1 MIARN
6 VWMHLK
12 PNRVVEFT
20 RTMNQEVIPLL
31 WKQKGFR
38 DELTFVA
45 SGGLEAIGISLWDER
60 EDADA
65 YSRRTYPKVLKALA
79 DVVEGTPQIEIF
91 EVANSTFH
99 VLAARTA
106 V

>member
-6 VWMHLK
+6 VSMHLK
-12 PNRVVEFT
+12 PNRVAEFT
-20 RTMNQEVIPLL
+20 RTMDRKVIPLL
-31 WKQKGFR
+31 RKQKGFQ

-45 SGGLEAIGISLWDER
+45 SGGLEAIGISLWDQT

-65 YSRRTYPKVLKALA
+65 YSRKIYPEVLKALA
-79 DVVEGTPQIEIF
+79 DVVEGIPRLQIF

-99 VLAARTA
+99 VLAARPA

>member
-1 MIARN
+1 MDR
-6 VWMHLK
+6 
-12 PNRVVEFT
+12 
-20 RTMNQEVIPLL
+20 EVIPLL
-31 WKQKGFR
+31 RKQKGFQ

-45 SGGLEAIGISLWDER
+45 SGGLEAIGISLWDQR

-65 YSRRTYPKVLKALA
+65 YSRRTYPVVLRALA
-79 DVVEGTPQIEIF
+79 DVVEGTPRIQIF

-99 VLAARTA
+99 MLAARTA

>member
-1 MIARN
+1 MVSQN
-6 VWMHLK
+6 VSMHLK
-12 PNRVVEFT
+12 PNRVAEFT
-20 RTMNQEVIPLL
+20 RTIDREIIPLL
-31 WKQKGFR
+31 RKQKGFQ
-38 DELTFVA
+38 DELTFIA
-45 SGGLEAIGISLWDER
+45 SGGLEAIGISLWDKA

-65 YSRRTYPKVLKALA
+65 YSRRIYPGVLKALA
-79 DVVEGTPQIEIF
+79 DVVEGTPRLQIF

>member
-1 MIARN
+1 MVSQN
-6 VWMHLK
+6 VSIHLK
-12 PNRVVEFT
+12 PNRVAEFI
-20 RTMNQEVIPLL
+20 RTIDREIIPLL
-31 WKQKGFR
+31 RKQKGFQ
-38 DELTFVA
+38 DELTFIA
-45 SGGLEAIGISLWDER
+45 SGGLEAIGISLWDKA

-65 YSRRTYPKVLKALA
+65 YSRRIYPGVLKALA
-79 DVVEGTPQIEIF
+79 DVVEGTPRLQIF

>member
-6 VWMHLK
+6 VSMHLK
-12 PNRVVEFT
+12 PNRVAEFT
-20 RTMNQEVIPLL
+20 RAMDLKVIPLL
-31 WKQKGFR
+31 RKQKGFQ
-38 DELTFVA
+38 DELTFIA
-45 SGGLEAIGISLWDER
+45 SGGLEAIGISLWDQT

-65 YSRRTYPKVLKALA
+65 YSRRIYPEVLKALA
-79 DVVEGTPQIEIF
+79 DVVEGTPRVQIF
-91 EVANSTFH
+91 EIANSTFH

>member
-6 VWMHLK
+6 VHMHLK
-12 PNRVVEFT
+12 PNCVAEFT
-20 RTMNQEVIPLL
+20 RTMDRDVIPLL
-31 WKQKGFR
+31 RKQKGFQ

-45 SGGLEAIGISLWDER
+45 SGGLEAIGISLWDQR

-65 YSRRTYPKVLKALA
+65 YSRRAYPEVLRALA
-79 DVVEGTPQIEIF
+79 DVVEGTPRIQIY

-99 VLAARTA
+99 VLAARNA
-106 V
+106 L

>member
-1 MIARN
+1 MISRI
-6 VWMHLK
+6 VSMHLK
-12 PNRVVEFT
+12 PNRAAEFT
-20 RTMNQEVIPLL
+20 RTMDREVIPLL
-31 WKQKGFR
+31 RRQKGFQ
-38 DELTFVA
+38 DEITFLA
-45 SGGLEAIGISLWDER
+45 PGGLEAIGISLWNQT

-65 YSRRTYPKVLKALA
+65 YGRRIYQEVLKALA
-79 DVVEGTPQIEIF
+79 DVVEGTPRIQMF

>member
-6 VWMHLK
+6 VSVHLK
-12 PNRVVEFT
+12 PNRVEQFT
-20 RTMNQEVIPLL
+20 RTMDREVIPLL
-31 WKQKGFR
+31 RKQKGFQ

-45 SGGLEAIGISLWDER
+45 SGGLEVIGISLWDQR

-65 YSRRTYPKVLKALA
+65 YSRRVYPAVLKALA
-79 DVVEGTPQIEIF
+79 DVMEGTPRIQIY

-99 VLAARTA
+99 VLAARTR

>member
-6 VWMHLK
+6 VSMHLK
-12 PNRVVEFT
+12 PNRVAEFT
-20 RTMNQEVIPLL
+20 RTMDRKVIPLL
-31 WKQKGFR
+31 RKQKGFQ
-38 DELTFVA
+38 DELTFIA
-45 SGGLEAIGISLWDER
+45 SGGLEAIGISLWDQT

-65 YSRRTYPKVLKALA
+65 YSRRIYPEVLKALA
-79 DVVEGTPQIEIF
+79 DVIEGTPRIQIF
-91 EVANSTFH
+91 EIANSTFH

>member
-1 MIARN
+1 MFAQN
-6 VWMHLK
+6 VSMNLK
-12 PNRVVEFT
+12 PNRVAEFT
-20 RTMNQEVIPLL
+20 RTMDQEIIPLL
-31 WKQKGFR
+31 RKLKGFQ

-45 SGGLEAIGISLWDER
+45 SGGLEAIGISLWDQR

-79 DVVEGTPQIEIF
+79 DVVEGTPRVQTYD
-91 EVANSTFH
+91 VANSTFH

>member
-1 MIARN
+1 MIAQN
-6 VWMHLK
+6 IAMHLK
-12 PNRVVEFT
+12 PNRVAEFT
-20 RTMNQEVIPLL
+20 RTMNREVIPML

-65 YSRRTYPKVLKALA
+65 YNLRTYPAVLKALA
-79 DVVEGTPQIEIF
+79 SVVEGTPRIEIF

-106 V
+106 I